1 MHPEKM
7 EMILQN
13 INRKVQPDRGSRRG
27 DYLSGYLA
35 KARSKGVSS
44 PENSVFS
51 PLNSVFY
58 SLYNGVYNVK
68 EGLKTEKTTKVMRP
82 PGRVTL
88 PPGRVTLPPGRVTLP
103 SGRVIAEHYSVQME
117 ADNNEII
124 RIFNT

>member
-1 MHPEKM
+1 M

-68 EGLKTEKTTKVMRP
+68 EGLKTEKTTKVMMQGCNMRMQ
-82 PGRVTL
+82 GFNENTVY
-88 PPGRVTLPPGRVTLP
+88 
-103 SGRVIAEHYSVQME
+103 YSIQMVS
-117 ADNNEII
+117 DNDEII